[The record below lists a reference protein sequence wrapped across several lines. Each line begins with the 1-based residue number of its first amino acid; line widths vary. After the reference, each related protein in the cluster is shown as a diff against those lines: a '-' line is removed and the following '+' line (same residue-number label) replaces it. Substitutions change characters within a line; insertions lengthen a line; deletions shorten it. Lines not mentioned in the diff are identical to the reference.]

1 MWTINRGLR
10 TIAGIFI
17 LMSIFLSIIHS
28 RYWLLFTAFIGI
40 NLFQSGF
47 TNWCGMMQILKRVG
61 LREGELE
68 GVLFDVTRC
77 NRQGVTEVKS

>member
-1 MWTINRGLR
+1 MWTVNRGLR

-28 RYWLLFTAFIGI
+28 RYWLLFTAFIGV
-40 NLFQSGF
+40 NLLQSGF
-47 TNWCGMMQILKRVG
+47 TNWCGMMQILRRVG

-68 GVLFDVTRC
+68 DVFFDVTRC
-77 NRQGVTEVKS
+77 NRQGVTEAKS

>member
-47 TNWCGMMQILKRVG
+47 TNWCGMMQILRRVG

-68 GVLFDVTRC
+68 DVFLDVTRC
-77 NRQGVTEVKS
+77 NRQGVTEAKS